1 VLHGYMLNGYMVA
14 YKPDKVYVG
23 YKEWWDHRSTCLN
36 KVHRSQVNLWME
48 FDSCNVT
55 SYKPPFN
62 ILDQIWLYLL
72 MKDSTYS

>member
-1 VLHGYMLNGYMVA
+1 
-14 YKPDKVYVG
+14 
-23 YKEWWDHRSTCLN
+23 
-36 KVHRSQVNLWME
+36 ME

-72 MKDSTYS
+72 MKDSTYSYKLFFFAMETD